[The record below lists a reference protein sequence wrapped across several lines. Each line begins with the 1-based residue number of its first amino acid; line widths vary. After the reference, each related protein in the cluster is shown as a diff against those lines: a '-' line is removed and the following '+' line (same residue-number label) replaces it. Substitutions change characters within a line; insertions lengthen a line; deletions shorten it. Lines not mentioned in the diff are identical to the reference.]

1 MLKYFVYKN
10 TYFIIGCLLLIL
22 VMALLSNYK
31 TNIEGFTYNI
41 EKKDYNLMLSCGPT
55 WKSVITTS
63 GFKFNNNDNENNI
76 FYNTIYMLSTSL
88 DDITQLFN
96 NYTNTKFNIDCSNI
110 LYTTTD
116 TKTFSKYTY
125 NNNDITFF
133 PNLMKENS
141 YIEDFYPCFKK
152 LVSKTNPVIYF
163 DYDSK
168 NTNNELYITMI
179 NNNNPNNKYRFKINL
194 SPSGKT
200 YMDDKLK
207 NFLQTGYIA
216 YSTSEPVSGFKL
228 KLQKDLTKSDITVYK
243 TQGKNDDILRDKNTP
258 IITTLIDDL
267 GNNNNILAFYNVS
280 DNSGVSKYNLF
291 SKSAKTKYM
300 VGTINYAGNQEDV
313 IVQIPNYTV

>member
-63 GFKFNNNDNENNI
+63 GFNFNNNN
-76 FYNTIYMLSTSL
+76 YNTIYMLSTSL

-96 NYTNTKFNIDCSNI
+96 NYKNTTFNIDCSNI
-110 LYTTTD
+110 LYTTID

-141 YIEDFYPCFKK
+141 YIEDFYPCFKQ
-152 LVSKTNPVIYF
+152 LVSKTKPKIYF

-200 YMDDKLK
+200 YMDKQLK

-216 YSTSEPVSGFKL
+216 YSTTEPVSGFKL

-243 TQGKNDDILRDKNTP
+243 TQGKNDDILRDKNSP

-267 GNNNNILAFYNVS
+267 GKIDDDTKTNLILAFYNVS
-280 DNSGVSKYNLF
+280 DNSSVSKYNLY
-291 SKSAKTKYM
+291 STSSKTKYM

>member
-1 MLKYFVYKN
+1 
-10 TYFIIGCLLLIL
+10 
-22 VMALLSNYK
+22 MALLSNYK
-31 TNIEGFTYNI
+31 TNIEGFTYDI
-41 EKKDYNLMLSCGPT
+41 QKKDYNLMLSCGPT

-63 GFKFNNNDNENNI
+63 GFNFNNNN
-76 FYNTIYMLSTSL
+76 YNTIYMLSTSL

-96 NYTNTKFNIDCSNI
+96 NYTNTIFNIDCSNI

-125 NNNDITFF
+125 NNNDINFF
-133 PNLMKENS
+133 PNLMSANS
-141 YIEDFYPCFKK
+141 YIGDFYPCFKK
-152 LVSKTNPVIYF
+152 LVSKTNPDIYF
-163 DYDSK
+163 EYNSK

-179 NNNNPNNKYRFKINL
+179 NKNNPNNKYRFKINL
-194 SPSGKT
+194 TPSGKS
-200 YMDDKLK
+200 YMDEKIK

-228 KLQKDLTKSDITVYK
+228 KLQNDVTKSDITVYK
-243 TQGKNDDILRDKNTP
+243 TQGKNDDILRDKNSP
-258 IITTLIDDL
+258 IITALIDDL
-267 GNNNNILAFYNVS
+267 GNTDENTTTNRILAFYNVS